1 MVKYRENGTQGGRV
15 EVKTLGD
22 LVSDGRKHLDTRWIE
37 KTCLTPPPPPPA
49 LLVTK
54 LSDSPHIA

>member
-37 KTCLTPPPPPPA
+37 KTCLTPP
-49 LLVTK
+49 LLVKK